1 MIQALVLSL
10 LLSCPLLL
18 SAQSQR
24 ISSDIQSVKVHLQGA
39 EIIREV
45 EVGLRKGRQK
55 LIFEQLSPK
64 LYPKSIQI
72 TTGEK
77 VRILSVVGKQN
88 YLQRQE
94 ANPAI
99 EALRDSVQQLREQ
112 IATANNQVE
121 ANKAAIE
128 LLRSNQDL
136 QKEQS
141 QLSIAR
147 LESMLQFYQRQM
159 LAIYQENSQLAR
171 QLEKLHRQLLDSK
184 LQLRELNEGRQA
196 SSEVELLL
204 DVPQATKVPIRL
216 RYVVADAGWAPAYDL
231 EAPELSAS
239 ITLRYRGLAY
249 NNTGVDW
256 ENVQLSLSTADP
268 LRTAVQPSLEIWDLA
283 DSRNRNFNAVGQLQ
297 MQNNQQQMDY
307 QQQNQQYKSKA
318 VDKSLIKEVLGE
330 DYNEGVDYRIE
341 RYRDRLSE
349 RSVSEQQVSSMEIE
363 VPELSADFIIEE
375 KQSIPADKKPYYID
389 IKTAELSAQYKYLS
403 IPKIDSDAF
412 LLARITGWEDLNL
425 VNGPVHIFN
434 QNRYVGQSYLDIRN
448 LSDTLDISLGRDPS
462 IVVTRDKV
470 QGDSK
475 SMLLGSSKKVSAKYT
490 INVRNNHSK
499 AIPIEIRDQ
508 VPISNDKDI
517 SVELTDLGGA
527 DLEKSSGLI
536 SWMQEIPAK
545 SNRSFSFGFA
555 IKYPKEKEVEVRY
568 QKTRK
573 MAAPRF

>member
-1 MIQALVLSL
+1 MKAL
-10 LLSCPLLL
+10 LLSLILILPVLL

-39 EIIREV
+39 EIIRTV
-45 EVGLRKGRQK
+45 EVDLKAGRQK

-64 LYPKSIQI
+64 LYPKSIQV
-72 TTGEK
+72 TTGKK

-99 EALRDSVQQLREQ
+99 EALRDSVQQLRRQ
-112 IATANNQVE
+112 LSAINNQLA
-121 ANKAAIE
+121 ANQAGID

-136 QKEQS
+136 QKEQNP
-141 QLSIAR
+141 LSVER
-147 LESMLQFYQRQM
+147 LETMTAFYQRRM
-159 LAIYQENSQLAR
+159 LAIYQENSQL
-171 QLEKLHRQLLDSK
+171 QVKLEQVHRRLLDSK
-184 LQLRELNEGRQA
+184 LQLQELNEGRQA

-204 DVPQATKVPIRL
+204 DVPQATKVPIQL

-231 EAPELSAS
+231 EAPKLSAS

-256 ENVQLSLSTADP
+256 ENVKLSLSTADP
-268 LRTAVQPSLEIWDLA
+268 LQSATQPRLEIWDLA
-283 DSRNRNFNAVGQLQ
+283 DASSRNLNAIAELQ
-297 MQNNQQQMDY
+297 MQDEEQQMTY
-307 QQQNQQYKSKA
+307 QQQNQQYSKSSMNKNR
-318 VDKSLIKEVLGE
+318 VKEILGE
-330 DYNEGVDYRIE
+330 DYNEAVDYRLE
-341 RYRDRLSE
+341 RYRDLESDRRASD
-349 RSVSEQQVSSMEIE
+349 QQVSSMEIE
-363 VPELSADFIIEE
+363 VPELSTDFIIEE

-389 IKTAELSAQYKYLS
+389 IKTAELNAQYKYLS

-412 LLARITGWEDLNL
+412 LLARVTGWEDLDL

-434 QNRYVGQSYLDIRN
+434 QNRYIGQSYLDIRN

-475 SMLLGSSKKVSAKYT
+475 NTLLGNSRKVSAKYV
-490 INVRNNHSK
+490 INVRNNHSE

-517 SVELTDLGGA
+517 SVEITELGGA
-527 DLEKSSGLI
+527 DLEQSSGLM
-536 SWMQEIPAK
+536 SWTQEIPAK
-545 SNRSFSFGFA
+545 GNSSFSFGFS
-555 IKYPKEKEVEVRY
+555 IKYPKGREVRVQY

-573 MAAPRF
+573 MKAPRF